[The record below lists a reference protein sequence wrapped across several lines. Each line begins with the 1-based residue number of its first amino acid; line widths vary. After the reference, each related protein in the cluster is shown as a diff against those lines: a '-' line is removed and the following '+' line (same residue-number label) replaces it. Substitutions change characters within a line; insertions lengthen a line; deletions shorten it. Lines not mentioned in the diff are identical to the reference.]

1 MASVEHNGNF
11 TYGDVV
17 GYESGT
23 EFYGMKVLESMYVGS
38 GVNRTVYIGQSGR
51 IGSDGEFKPYGDGTE
66 MYAYTMDRLKEDYAY
81 KYVKEEKL
89 KDGDVL
95 RTSDGK
101 HVFVVRGFASYDST
115 VPRLYR
121 VSGGSGLH
129 DTRKNYEAEYGKLS
143 LVKTSDYSGVRFSA
157 PVE

>member
-1 MASVEHNGNF
+1 MASVKHDGNF

-23 EFYGMKVLESMYVGS
+23 EFYGMKILDSMYVGS
-38 GVNRTVYIGQSGR
+38 VNKGVYIGQSGR

-66 MYAYTMDRLKEDYAY
+66 LYAYTLDRLKEDYTH
-81 KYVKEEKL
+81 KYLKEEEL

-101 HVFVVRGFASYDST
+101 HVFVVRSFSSYDNT
-115 VPRLYR
+115 TPRLYR
-121 VSGGSGLH
+121 VSAGSGMH
-129 DTRKNYEAEYGKLS
+129 DSRKNYEAKYGKLF
-143 LVKTSDYSGVRFSA
+143 LVKTSEYNGERFSA
-157 PVE
+157 PVK